1 MVSESVKSRNRY
13 TERSAMKKIGILC
26 AGDTELAA
34 FFPYLKED
42 EVIEKAML
50 SFHCGRIHSVHVVL
64 LYSGVCK
71 VNAAIA
77 AQLLIDQ
84 FAMDCILNA
93 GTAGGI
99 QEQVQLFDTVI
110 SERIAYHD
118 VAHDILT
125 EFHPWMDSV
134 YFHADQELLRIAQGY
149 GKTTENPV
157 LFGTMVSGEQ
167 FVTDD
172 NRAHILELFSPL
184 CTDMET
190 AVIAH
195 VCFVNQLPFLAIR
208 TITDTA
214 EHSGVEE
221 FEKNCE
227 AASAIAAKITCD
239 LLPLFAEL

>member
-1 MVSESVKSRNRY
+1 
-13 TERSAMKKIGILC
+13 MKKIGILC

-34 FFPYLKED
+34 FLPYVKET

-50 SFHCGRIHSVHVVL
+50 VFHCGNIDRVGVVL

-77 AQLLIDQ
+77 AQLLIDC
-84 FAMDCILNA
+84 FAVDCIINA

-118 VAHDILT
+118 VADDILT

-134 YFHADQELLRIAQGY
+134 YFYADENLLQSAKAY
-149 GKTTENPV
+149 SNTTKRV
-157 LFGTMVSGEQ
+157 ILFGTMVSGEQ
-167 FVTDD
+167 FVTEE
-172 NRAHILELFSPL
+172 NREQILTGFTPL

-190 AVIAH
+190 AAVAH
-195 VCFVNQLPFLAIR
+195 VCYVNKLPFLAIR

-214 EHSGVEE
+214 EHKGIGE
-221 FEKNCE
+221 FEKNCA
-227 AASAIAAKITCD
+227 AASAISAEIVCA
-239 LLPLFAEL
+239 LLPSFCGQLHN

>member
-1 MVSESVKSRNRY
+1 
-13 TERSAMKKIGILC
+13 MKKIGIIC

-50 SFHCGRIHSVHVVL
+50 SFHCGQIHTVHVVL

-84 FAMDCILNA
+84 FAVDCILNA

-118 VAHDILT
+118 VARDILT
-125 EFHPWMDSV
+125 EFHPWMDSE
-134 YFHADQELLRIAQGY
+134 YFYADKKLLRIAQDY
-149 GKTTENPV
+149 RITTKNPI

-172 NRAHILELFSPL
+172 NRAHILEIFAPL

-190 AVIAH
+190 AAIAH
-195 VCFVNQLPFLAIR
+195 VCLVNQLPFLAIR

-214 EHSGVEE
+214 EHKGVEE

-239 LLPLFAEL
+239 LLPLFAAA